1 MNMKSNPLKMPDAHE
16 LRSLMRPQILASRM
30 ALAALLVFAAAFSAA
45 AAGTVSG
52 TVNNGTTNAPVRGTE
67 VILMQLQGGMEP
79 VATTKTDS
87 SGHFTIT
94 NDALGSGP
102 MLLRVPYKGV
112 LYHEPITPGA
122 TTANVTVY
130 EPTTDAHSFAV
141 TTRAIVL
148 QPKGSDLLI
157 GEEYTIQNQTHPPV
171 AYYLKDGTFKFQVPQ
186 GGQLNQ
192 VSAWGA
198 TGMPVIQGTID
209 KGNGVEAVDWPFRP
223 GDNGVRLSYQL
234 PYTSNQATFH
244 TASLYNVQR
253 VLLVVPPGLQI
264 SSPGFTPAG
273 TQQGY
278 DIYTRDSVAANAP
291 LTISVS
297 GTASE
302 PAAADNSQDPSVNSR
317 ADANG
322 EAAATTTLP
331 PRVSSNLQYIL
342 VVGFAALFLLGVIF
356 LWRRPATET
365 VPPAGANAMAPK
377 KGRDRRRDS
386 VSVPE
391 NRSAAPAQTVAEVE
405 REVTHSLDEL
415 KEKLFRLELRRQAG
429 TISEEEYAR
438 EHQRTEKILR
448 DFVKG

>member
-1 MNMKSNPLKMPDAHE
+1 
-16 LRSLMRPQILASRM
+16 MRTQIFAWRI
-30 ALAALLVFAAAFSAA
+30 ALAALLVFAAAFSVS

-52 TVNNGTTNAPVRGTE
+52 AVNNGTTNAPVRGTE

-79 VATTKTDS
+79 VATTKTDA

-141 TTRAIVL
+141 TTRAIVI
-148 QPKGSDLLI
+148 QPKGSDLLV

-234 PYTSNQATFH
+234 PYASNQATFH
-244 TASLYNVQR
+244 TSSLYNVQR
-253 VLLVVPPGLQI
+253 VLLIVPPGLQV

-273 TQQGY
+273 TEQGF
-278 DIYTRDSVAANAP
+278 DIYTRDSVAANSP

-297 GTASE
+297 GTASA
-302 PAAADNSQDPSVNSR
+302 PAPADNSQDPSVNSR

-331 PRVSSNLQYIL
+331 PRLSNNLQYIL
-342 VVGFAALFLLGVIF
+342 VAGFAALFLLGVIF

-365 VPPAGANAMAPK
+365 VPPAAANAAAAT
-377 KGRDRRRDS
+377 KGRDRHRDS
-386 VSVPE
+386 ASLPE

-405 REVTHSLDEL
+405 REVSHSLDEL

>member
-1 MNMKSNPLKMPDAHE
+1 MTTRANPLTSRRANE
-16 LRSLMRPQILASRM
+16 SLTLWLRRVAVAVLF
-30 ALAALLVFAAAFSAA
+30 VFAAAISASAA
-45 AAGTVSG
+45 STVSG
-52 TVNNGTTNAPVRGTE
+52 TVNNATKNAPVGGAQ
-67 VILMQLQGGMEP
+67 VILLQLQGGMQP
-79 VATTKTDS
+79 VATTKTDA

-94 NDALGSGP
+94 NNALGSGP

-112 LYHEPITPGA
+112 LYHEPITPGT
-122 TTANVTVY
+122 TTATVTVY

-171 AYYLKDGTFKFQVPQ
+171 AYYLKDGTFKFQLPQ

-209 KGNGVEAVDWPFRP
+209 KGKGVEAVDWPFRP

-234 PYTSNQATFH
+234 PYTSNQATIR
-244 TASLYNVQR
+244 TSSLYNVQR
-253 VLLVVPPGLQI
+253 VLLIVPPGLQV
-264 SSPGFTPAG
+264 SSPGFSPAG
-273 TQQGY
+273 TEQGY

-291 LTISVS
+291 FTISVS
-297 GTASE
+297 GTASA
-302 PAAADNSQDPSVNSR
+302 PASADNSQDPSVNSR
-317 ADANG
+317 VADAGG

-331 PRVSSNLQYIL
+331 PRISSNLQYIL
-342 VVGFAALFLLGVIF
+342 VAGFAALFLLGVIF
-356 LWRRPATET
+356 LWRRPGAQNAVAASPTAAT
-365 VPPAGANAMAPK
+365 PALA
-377 KGRDRRRDS
+377 R
-386 VSVPE
+386 V
-391 NRSAAPAQTVAEVE
+391 AAPASEQRSASASQTVAEVE
-405 REVTHSLDEL
+405 REVSHSLDEL

>member
-1 MNMKSNPLKMPDAHE
+1 
-16 LRSLMRPQILASRM
+16 MRTQIFAWRI
-30 ALAALLVFAAAFSAA
+30 ALAALLVFAAAFSVS

-52 TVNNGTTNAPVRGTE
+52 AVNNGTTNAPVRGTE

-79 VATTKTDS
+79 VATTKTDA

-148 QPKGSDLLI
+148 QPKGSDLLV
-157 GEEYTIQNQTHPPV
+157 GEEYTIQNKTHPAV
-171 AYYLKDGTFKFQVPQ
+171 AYYLKDGTFKFQVPP

-234 PYTSNQATFH
+234 PYASNQATFH
-244 TASLYNVQR
+244 TSSLY
-253 VLLVVPPGLQI
+253 
-264 SSPGFTPAG
+264 
-273 TQQGY
+273 
-278 DIYTRDSVAANAP
+278 
-291 LTISVS
+291 
-297 GTASE
+297 
-302 PAAADNSQDPSVNSR
+302 
-317 ADANG
+317 
-322 EAAATTTLP
+322 
-331 PRVSSNLQYIL
+331 
-342 VVGFAALFLLGVIF
+342 
-356 LWRRPATET
+356 
-365 VPPAGANAMAPK
+365 
-377 KGRDRRRDS
+377 
-386 VSVPE
+386 
-391 NRSAAPAQTVAEVE
+391 
-405 REVTHSLDEL
+405 
-415 KEKLFRLELRRQAG
+415 
-429 TISEEEYAR
+429 
-438 EHQRTEKILR
+438 
-448 DFVKG
+448 

>member
-1 MNMKSNPLKMPDAHE
+1 
-16 LRSLMRPQILASRM
+16 MRTRIVASRM
-30 ALAALLVFAAAFSAA
+30 ALTALLAFATVFSAS

-79 VATTKTDS
+79 VATTKTDA

-112 LYHEPITPGA
+112 LYHEPITPGTA
-122 TTANVTVY
+122 TANVTVY

-148 QPKGSDLLI
+148 QPKGSDLLV
-157 GEEYTIQNQTHPPV
+157 GEEYTIQNQTHPAV

-234 PYTSNQATFH
+234 PYASNQATFH
-244 TASLYNVQR
+244 TSSLYNVQR
-253 VLLVVPPGLQI
+253 VLLVVPPGLQV

-273 TQQGY
+273 TEQGF

-297 GTASE
+297 GTASA
-302 PAAADNSQDPSVNSR
+302 PAPADNSQDPSVNSR

-331 PRVSSNLQYIL
+331 PRLSNNLQYIL
-342 VVGFAALFLLGVIF
+342 VAGFAALFLLGVIF
-356 LWRRPATET
+356 LWRRPAAAT
-365 VPPAGANAMAPK
+365 VPAAAANAIAPQ
-377 KGRDRRRDS
+377 KGRDRQRDS
-386 VSVPE
+386 ASIPE

-405 REVTHSLDEL
+405 REVSHSLDEL

>member
-1 MNMKSNPLKMPDAHE
+1 MTRNLHFFFLRICRKSIPATVM
-16 LRSLMRPQILASRM
+16 LAFF
-30 ALAALLVFAAAFSAA
+30 ALATAFSA

-67 VILMQLQGGMEP
+67 VILMQLQGGMEA
-79 VATTKTDS
+79 VATTKTDA

-94 NDALGSGP
+94 NDALGTGP

-112 LYHEPITPGA
+112 LYHEPITPGTA
-122 TTANVTVY
+122 TANVTVY

-148 QPKGSDLLI
+148 QPKGSDLLV
-157 GEEYTIQNQTHPPV
+157 GEEYTIQNQTHPAV
-171 AYYLKDGTFKFQVPQ
+171 AYYLKDGTFKFQVPP

-198 TGMPVIQGTID
+198 TGMPVIQGAID

-253 VLLVVPPGLQI
+253 VLLVVPPGLQV

-273 TQQGY
+273 TEQGY
-278 DIYTRDSVAANAP
+278 DVYTRDSVVANAP

-297 GTASE
+297 GTAST
-302 PAAADNSQDPSVNSR
+302 PAPGDNSQDPSVNSR

-331 PRVSSNLQYIL
+331 PRLSNNLQYIL
-342 VVGFAALFLLGVIF
+342 VAGFAALFLLGVIF
-356 LWRRPATET
+356 LWRRPAAET
-365 VPPAGANAMAPK
+365 VPAAAANAMAQET
-377 KGRDRRRDS
+377 GRDRHRDPAS
-386 VSVPE
+386 IPE
-391 NRSAAPAQTVAEVE
+391 NRSAVPAQTVAEVE
-405 REVTHSLDEL
+405 REVSHSLDEL

-429 TISEEEYAR
+429 TISEEEYVR